1 MAERKPKDGGD
12 KAKLVRKSLMV
23 DEAKLGLARKA
34 LGASSD
40 AEALRLALDDLLR
53 ISPTPGRARKNDSRG
68 DWPLRS
74 RCRNRPHGEVA

>member
-23 DEAKLGLARKA
+23 DEAKLEQARKA

-40 AEALRLALDDLLR
+40 AEALRLALDHLL
-53 ISPTPGRARKNDSRG
+53 SHFTGG
-68 DWPLRS
+68 H
-74 RCRNRPHGEVA
+74 HGEEE